1 MERPK
6 TTWKA
11 KSIKVN
17 VDAREPRWVACK
29 ICGNENLTFATSS
42 GAGEYVCNRCKK
54 EEESPISMRCLRH
67 KKRFNVPRWWMDVSK
82 WLCPACYDRL
92 SEDERAKYAPRGTEP
107 PTRMAE
113 EGKPIVSPSRNKKEY
128 CKQSII
134 AYPRHEE
141 FKELGSS
148 NVASAES
155 AESAE
160 REDNIDTK
168 PRSDTSINASRWKWH
183 RKETRIADNPSFAG
197 LLPRYKIACQKC
209 GEVVPCHY
217 VWFEKSTVLCPSCYG
232 QMNDFEIEK
241 FHEKHKSD
249 KPKYEKD
256 ARPIVSL
263 LESVLKKVEVPRHNW
278 TRQSHLVNGGGY
290 WSNARIMSASEKE
303 LKDAVRRGIVSK
315 ARMRIELKR
324 RKNSEYF
331 DMLSEDVG
339 VTPVPMF

>member
-11 KSIKVN
+11 KSIKVD

-29 ICGNENLTFATSS
+29 ICGTENLTFATSL
-42 GAGEYVCNRCKK
+42 GAGEYVCNSCKK

-67 KKRFNVPRWWMDVSK
+67 KKRFNVPKWWMDVSK

-92 SEDERAKYAPRGTEP
+92 SEDERAKYAPKGTVP
-107 PTRMAE
+107 PTKAAE
-113 EGKPIVSPSRNKKEY
+113 EGKHTIVPSKGKDEY
-128 CKQSII
+128 SI
-134 AYPRHEE
+134 AKTEVKVE
-141 FKELGSS
+141 SC
-148 NVASAES
+148 ES
-155 AESAE
+155 ASISEEEKKTAVVEDVGESKTVQKE
-160 REDNIDTK
+160 K
-168 PRSDTSINASRWKWH
+168 PKSRKW
-183 RKETRIADNPSFAG
+183 RRVESRISDNPSFAG
-197 LLPRYKIACQKC
+197 LLPRYKIACQRC

-232 QMNDFEIEK
+232 QMNDFEIKK
-241 FHEKHKSD
+241 FHEQHKSC

-256 ARPIVSL
+256 ARPIGSL
-263 LESVLKKVEVPRHNW
+263 SKAVLQKVEVPRYNW
-278 TRQSHLVNGGGY
+278 TRQSHLVNSGGY

-303 LKDAVRRGIVSK
+303 LIDAARRGIVSK

-324 RKNSEYF
+324 RKNLEYF

-339 VTPVPMF
+339 VTPIPMF